1 MIDFKKIACGVALG
15 LALTASP
22 LAAQEELRM
31 GTASLGGAFY
41 PVGQAA
47 SNLVNKYAEG
57 FTMVP
62 VVTAGGTENPRL
74 IGNQELDFA
83 IGNANTSY
91 FASRGEDPYAD
102 PIAISS
108 IGTLHNSVL
117 HIVTLAGSDVTSIA
131 DLKGKRIAVGPAG
144 GGTLNLLADVMA
156 LSGVSFGDITPSF
169 VSYSDGFSQL
179 SDGAVDVAVA
189 LSGYPAG
196 AVIQTSTTADI
207 AFIDIGAEGL
217 AEIMQEHPYYSIVE
231 VPADAYGTD
240 APLTMLGT
248 KNILITQ
255 ADADEEK
262 VYQVTKAIYD
272 HLDEFAA
279 ENANALQIVAEDAY
293 DIAVPLHPGAKRYF
307 DERQ

>member
-1 MIDFKKIACGVALG
+1 MIDFKKITCGAVLG
-15 LALTASP
+15 LALASSP
-22 LAAQEELRM
+22 LTAQEELRM

-74 IGNQELDFA
+74 IGNGEVDFA

-91 FASRGEDPYAD
+91 FASKGEDPYAD
-102 PIAISS
+102 PIAIAS

-117 HIVTLAGSDVTSIA
+117 HIVTLAGSDISSVA

-156 LSGVSFGDITPSF
+156 LNGVSFGDITPSF

-189 LSGYPAG
+189 LSGDPAG

-207 AFIDIGAEGL
+207 AFLNIGADGL
-217 AEIMQEHPYYSIVE
+217 AEIIKEHPYYSIVE
-231 VPADAYGTD
+231 VPAEAYGTD

-279 ENANALQIVAEDAY
+279 ENANALQIVADDAY

>member
-1 MIDFKKIACGVALG
+1 MIDFTTFARGAALSLV
-15 LALTASP
+15 LATSP

-47 SNLVNKYAEG
+47 ANLVNKYAEG
-57 FTMVP
+57 YTMVP

-74 IGNQELDFA
+74 IGNGEVDFA
-83 IGNANTSY
+83 IGNANTSF
-91 FASRGEDPYAD
+91 FAHEGQAPYAD
-102 PIAISS
+102 PIAIAS

-117 HIVTLAGSDVTSIA
+117 HIVTLAGSDIMSIA
-131 DLKGKRIAVGPAG
+131 DLKGKRVAVGPAG
-144 GGTLNLLADVMA
+144 GGTLNLLGDVMA

-207 AFIDIGAEGL
+207 AFVDIGSEGL
-217 AEIMQEHPYYSIVE
+217 AEIVKEHPYYSIVE

-240 APLTMLGT
+240 ASLTLLGT

-272 HLDEFAA
+272 HLEEFAA
-279 ENANALQIVAEDAY
+279 ENANALQIVPEDAY
-293 DIAVPLHPGAKRYF
+293 GIAVPLHPGAKRYF
-307 DERQ
+307 DER

>member
-1 MIDFKKIACGVALG
+1 MIDFTTFARGAALSLV
-15 LALTASP
+15 LAASP

-47 SNLVNKYAEG
+47 ANLVNKYAEG
-57 FTMVP
+57 YTMVP

-74 IGNQELDFA
+74 IGNGEVDFA
-83 IGNANTSY
+83 IGNANTSF
-91 FASRGEDPYAD
+91 FAHEGQAPYAD
-102 PIAISS
+102 PIAIAS

-117 HIVTLAGSDVTSIA
+117 HIVTLAGSDIMSIA
-131 DLKGKRIAVGPAG
+131 DLKGKRVAVGPAG
-144 GGTLNLLADVMA
+144 GGTLNLLGDVMA

-207 AFIDIGAEGL
+207 AFVDIGSEGL
-217 AEIMQEHPYYSIVE
+217 AEIVKEHPYYSIVE
-231 VPADAYGTD
+231 VPADAYSTD
-240 APLTMLGT
+240 ASLTLLGT

-272 HLDEFAA
+272 HLEEFAA
-279 ENANALQIVAEDAY
+279 ENANALQIVPEDAY
-293 DIAVPLHPGAKRYF
+293 GIAVPLHPGAKRYF
-307 DERQ
+307 DER

>member
-1 MIDFKKIACGVALG
+1 MINFKIIARG
-15 LALTASP
+15 LSLSVMLAASP

-47 SNLVNKYAEG
+47 ANLVNKYAEG
-57 FTMVP
+57 YTMVP

-74 IGNQELDFA
+74 IGNGEVDFA
-83 IGNANTSY
+83 IGNANTSF
-91 FASRGEDPYAD
+91 FASQGKAPYAE
-102 PIAISS
+102 PIAIAS

-117 HIVTLAGSDVTSIA
+117 HIVTLAGSDITSVA
-131 DLKGKRIAVGPAG
+131 DLKGKRVAVGPAG
-144 GGTLNLLADVMA
+144 GGTLNLLGDVMVING
-156 LSGVSFGDITPSF
+156 LGFGDITPSF

-179 SDGAVDVAVA
+179 SDGAVDAAVA
-189 LSGYPAG
+189 LSGFPAG

-207 AFIDIGAEGL
+207 AFVDIGAEGL
-217 AEIMQEHPYYSIVE
+217 QEIIAKHPYYSIVE
-231 VPADAYGTD
+231 VPAEAYGTD
-240 APLTMLGT
+240 GPLTVLGT

-262 VYQVTKAIYD
+262 VYQVTKAIYG

-279 ENANALQIVAEDAY
+279 ENANAAQIVAEDAY
-293 DIAVPLHPGAKRYF
+293 GIAVPLHPGAKRFF
-307 DERQ
+307 DER